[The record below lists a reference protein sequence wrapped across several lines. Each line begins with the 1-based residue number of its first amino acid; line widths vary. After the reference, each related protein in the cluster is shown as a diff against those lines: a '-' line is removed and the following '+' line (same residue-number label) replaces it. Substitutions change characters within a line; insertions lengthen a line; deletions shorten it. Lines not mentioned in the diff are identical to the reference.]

1 MSWCMTGQGYLVAED
16 EMNMDIQTFKSTF
29 GSGENIDRTR
39 LNFFTNHKD
48 DPTNQIFIFFA
59 DEKNVTIK
67 TMRKFLGI
75 LDEKGITHGIIVFM
89 EKMTPSARKVIS
101 AMSSQYSLEEF
112 AEADLLVN
120 ITHHKLVPQHQ
131 VLTQVEK
138 KALLER
144 YRLKETQLPR
154 IQLIDPVS
162 RYYGLKRGQVVKIT
176 RPSET
181 SGRMAKDYRSHTTID
196 DSEKPF
202 NLFAGQKHYGQQFDT
217 IYAARLGQLRPALLE
232 NAQKT
237 WGKRKGKHCIFPHV
251 PRVLD
256 VVKGQQCYIIG
267 TVYMDMPLK
276 ANVLEDIAQ
285 DHALAM
291 IPIQSKRT
299 SDKDSVML
307 EDESGRVGLIGNLL
321 AKERLVTGVNIAVLG
336 SEADSGEFQVDEVVY
351 PGLAPP
357 AHIPNPMPNE
367 SSYCA
372 FLSGLLY
379 GETANTGSTL
389 VQPETN
395 SSLRADSMMTMSLFL
410 DWLSGEGGTE
420 KDRDLARQISR
431 VVVAGDS
438 LAAPL
443 LDEER
448 DSSKVSSSANTSLR
462 QAVLSLGETF
472 QEIART
478 VPLHVLPGASDP
490 SGAALPQQPLP
501 SWIFQPQ
508 GQASEISD
516 ALHMESNPTWIH
528 SSGKSILVHSGQPLN
543 DIYMHSVEDDRMS
556 MVRNTLKWRHI
567 APTAPDTLWSY
578 PFDKKDPF
586 VLDKMPDI
594 YVVGNQPTFGTEM
607 IGPTRVVLLPRFAS
621 QPLVVLVNM
630 ATLAVQ
636 TRPKTTSS
644 GSAMAPGTPTPRAHV
659 RTAPGRISR
668 PSTAPTPT
676 SDSAPMLPT
685 SSPQMSRQPSPAP
698 PPAATLEPERAG
710 QTPQPGGGSAPPT
723 SGILLGSGS
732 GVVDWPT
739 FMQAYANGE
748 WDPIRIPEPP
758 FELKLPGASMRTS
771 GSPMISSSA
780 LSSSSTVAVN
790 LSPSLSSSPSSA
802 SPSRGLAGP
811 DRRPR
816 IMPDSRTSSIASRRG
831 TATPDLS
838 SSTTNFIHP
847 NFPYVNAPRKVQR
860 SHSDVEVR
868 SPGGV
873 PPTTLPALPSPSI
886 DRAAVAATIRWAGS
900 GVNVAPYALPS
911 PEAAELLDPMRKAL
925 PLLHPSSSHP
935 KSRLSNFWE
944 ESPHEP
950 APPPTIVPQPPSPEV
965 VSSKESYIS
974 RPAPVH
980 KASSWSTRRPSNSQ
994 GDYFSRSP
1002 SQIRSRAHSRS
1013 PASDKSRDLPSHPF
1027 IGVNQ
1032 TNPSGPLPATTWTNL
1047 ATSPSQTNLADV
1059 CLPDTF
1065 RGSTLSLAGAKLR
1078 PDSGVHL
1085 GNGYPT
1091 VPDQLLTS
1099 LSSSADVEFF
1109 TPSET
1114 LIKSDEDEQPTYLI
1128 PPLPPDELERRK
1140 ALYRFNILH
1149 TSRDVNF
1156 DRITHLCKLVFS
1168 TKMVIIAL
1176 IDKDDQSRRQRGA
1189 EPLVVTDAS
1198 QDWRFANNP
1207 LVAGPPHIRF
1217 YAGAPLRTTEGY
1229 NIGTL
1234 CVIDDKPRDE
1244 FTPRQR
1250 HTLKEFAAIVMREME
1265 LWRDKVGSWIS
1276 GIAVLTTQIPYCQI
1290 QLQVRDRIQTSMERF
1305 TRECLEL
1312 EESGSPNGTSMEKVY
1327 DRASKL
1333 VSAYIYFGHKI
1344 LRDSQVKR
1352 ALDLEGAT
1360 VLDIANFECVESFN
1374 EDGTKSYS
1382 YRGDTFTD
1390 SSHGPAPISASPS
1403 MHASDKVSGPANR
1416 PFEQISP
1423 PAVLGASH
1431 TNFKAKHVHT
1441 LSGADHERLSLFLA
1455 NYPDGKIYEHITP
1468 SYLRDWAIPSNATY
1482 SMIVPIFNVDHHP
1495 FALLCAYI
1503 TDPSKHLLEGY
1514 ELQFL
1519 RAIGVII
1526 LSAMLKRRMI
1536 LADKAKSLF
1545 ISNISHE
1552 LRTPLH
1558 GILAAA
1564 ELIADT
1570 KLTDTQSAFLK
1581 TIQSCGASLGETVNH
1596 VLDFTKLSGNR
1607 EHTIPRSK
1615 TNLLTLV
1622 EDTVEGCWVGARAR
1636 AVSEIGS
1643 VYSPP
1648 RSLPGTNAASQ
1659 ASGGRHVETIVDVA
1673 YRERGWSCVC
1683 EKAGIRRILM
1693 NLIGNS
1699 LKFTSDGYVYVGLRE
1714 VAYNEEDRVITVE
1727 LSVNDTGKGISKDF
1741 LTNQLFQPFSQENP
1755 LHTGTGLGLAIVN
1768 SIVRS
1773 EAVNGQVDVWSQ
1785 EGVGTEI
1792 KISFD
1797 VEELPSGLGD
1807 ASLIHGKIDHL
1818 GICMHG
1824 FSSHRG
1830 EQELQ
1835 STISTVLT
1843 IWWSVSIVG
1852 HSDRADVLL
1861 VNEDIQFLSD
1871 LVNQQEFSKPVIL
1884 LTSSRG
1890 DQRIMGIVKNFE
1902 RSGGFCRLIFKPGG
1916 PSRLF
1921 SALKDC
1927 KKFRDGEL
1935 SSWTGV
1941 HALPNSP
1948 GTPPASEPGT
1958 RRSSQHMP
1966 CSPRQSRDSLPII
1979 RSLGPTNSASS
1990 LHETELSKPM
2000 DDAPYL
2006 TRSISD
2012 FQTIPLADEGSVML
2026 ESATGTLGSTKKPRV
2041 LVVEDNPIN
2050 RNILAVWLKKQ
2061 GLEYKEAT
2069 DGIEGVGKFRNAVPG
2084 HYQVLL
2090 VDLSMPNLG
2099 GIGCVSQIRA
2109 IERERRGGVPA
2120 AKIFALTGLATPE
2133 DKRQAL
2139 AAGFDG

>member
-1 MSWCMTGQGYLVAED
+1 MASQPEASREVARLHRVNRTIHELVHDRGYLVAED
-16 EMNMDIQTFKSTF
+16 EMNMDIQSFKSTF

-131 VLTQVEK
+131 VLTPAEK

-154 IQLIDPVS
+154 IQLIDPVA

-181 SGRMAKDYRSHTTID
+181 SV
-196 DSEKPF
+196 
-202 NLFAGQKHYGQQFDT
+202 
-217 IYAARLGQLRPALLE
+217 
-232 NAQKT
+232 
-237 WGKRKGKHCIFPHV
+237 PHV

-256 VVKGQQCYIIG
+256 VVKGQRCYIIG

-291 IPIQSKRT
+291 VPVQSKRT

-307 EDESGRVGLIGNLL
+307 EDESGRVGLIGEILI
-321 AKERLVTGVNIAVLG
+321 KERLVTGERIFVSCWTTLIHLRFSGVNIAVLG
-336 SEADSGEFQVDEVVY
+336 SETDSGEFEAEEIVY

-357 AHIPNPMPNE
+357 PHILNATPNE
-367 SSYCA
+367 SSYCV
-372 FLSGLLY
+372 FLSGLSI
-379 GETANTGSTL
+379 GETASTDPTL
-389 VQPETN
+389 AQSETE
-395 SSLRADSMMTMSLFL
+395 SALRPDPMAAVSLFL
-410 DWLSGEGGTE
+410 EWISGESGSE
-420 KDRDLARQISR
+420 RDRDLARRVSR
-431 VVVAGDS
+431 VIIAGDS

-443 LDEER
+443 IEDER

-462 QAVLSLGETF
+462 QAVMSLGETL

-490 SGAALPQQPLP
+490 TGTALPQQPLP
-501 SWIFQPQ
+501 PWIFQPSSQ
-508 GQASEISD
+508 NGGGSD

-528 SSGKSILVHSGQPLN
+528 SNGKGILIHSGQPLN

-578 PFDKKDPF
+578 PFDGKDPF
-586 VLDKMPDI
+586 VLDKTPDV
-594 YVVGNQPTFGTEM
+594 YVVCGTAVDSFGGYGDAW
-607 IGPTRVVLLPRFAS
+607 GPDCGVWGVALCARAKSTMQWSR
-621 QPLVVLVNM
+621 
-630 ATLAVQ
+630 T
-636 TRPKTTSS
+636 TTSS
-644 GSAMAPGTPTPRAHV
+644 GSAMAPSTPTPRAHV

-685 SSPQMSRQPSPAP
+685 SSPQSRQPSPAP

-710 QTPQPGGGSAPPT
+710 GTPQPGGGSAPTTSSVLQGPSS
-723 SGILLGSGS
+723 SGI
-732 GVVDWPT
+732 VDWPT

-748 WDPIRIPEPP
+748 WDPVRIPEPP
-758 FELKLPGASMRTS
+758 FELKWPGAPMRIS
-771 GSPMISSSA
+771 GSPMISNSA
-780 LSSSSTVAVN
+780 LSSTSTVAAT
-790 LSPSLSSSPSSA
+790 LSPSLSNSPSSP
-802 SPSRGLAGP
+802 SPSRGLAGL

-816 IMPDSRTSSIASRRG
+816 IVPDSRTSSIASRRG

-838 SSTTNFIHP
+838 GSNNHFIHP

-873 PPTTLPALPSPSI
+873 PPATLPALPSPSI
-886 DRAAVAATIRWAGS
+886 DRAAAAATIRWAGS

-925 PLLHPSSSHP
+925 PVLNPPSFHP
-935 KSRLSNFWE
+935 KSRLSNFWDE
-944 ESPHEP
+944 DSRDFV
-950 APPPTIVPQPPSPEV
+950 PPPVIVPQPPSPEAALLREKSGTRPYQLQKST
-965 VSSKESYIS
+965 SS
-974 RPAPVH
+974 
-980 KASSWSTRRPSNSQ
+980 STRRPSNSQ

-1002 SQIRSRAHSRS
+1002 SRIHSRAHSRS
-1013 PASDKSRDLPSHPF
+1013 PASDRSRDAPGQSSNSNNPPS
-1027 IGVNQ
+1027 
-1032 TNPSGPLPATTWTNL
+1032 NPPALVPATTWTNL
-1047 ATSPSQTNLADV
+1047 AASSSRTNLADA
-1059 CLPDTF
+1059 CLPDPF
-1065 RGSTLSLAGAKLR
+1065 KG
-1078 PDSGVHL
+1078 
-1085 GNGYPT
+1085 
-1091 VPDQLLTS
+1091 
-1099 LSSSADVEFF
+1099 SADMEFF

-1114 LIKSDEDEQPTYLI
+1114 LFKPDDDSDQPSYLI

-1168 TKMVIIAL
+1168 TKMVVISL
-1176 IDKDDQSRRQRGA
+1176 IDKDEQWFKSESGFGVESTSRDSGFCAHSILQRGA
-1189 EPLVVTDAS
+1189 EPLVVTDAAL
-1198 QDWRFANNP
+1198 DWRFANHP
-1207 LVAGPPHIRF
+1207 LVTGPPHIRF

-1234 CVIDDKPRDE
+1234 CIVDDKPRDE
-1244 FTPRQR
+1244 FSPRQR
-1250 HTLKEFAAIVMREME
+1250 HTLKEFA
-1265 LWRDKVGSWIS
+1265 
-1276 GIAVLTTQIPYCQI
+1276 I
-1290 QLQVRDRIQTSMERF
+1290 QLQVRDRIQTSMEKF

-1312 EESGSPNGTSMEKVY
+1312 EESGSQNGTSMEKVY
-1327 DRASKL
+1327 DRATKL
-1333 VSAYIYFGHKI
+1333 
-1344 LRDSQVKR
+1344 VKR
-1352 ALDLEGAT
+1352 ALDLEGAM
-1360 VLDIANFECVESFN
+1360 VLDIANLECVESIN
-1374 EDGTKSYS
+1374 EDGTKTCS
-1382 YRGDTFTD
+1382 YRGDTFAD
-1390 SSHGPAPISASPS
+1390 SSHGAPPLSASPS
-1403 MHASDKVSGPANR
+1403 IHALPDKVPGVANR
-1416 PFEQISP
+1416 PFERISP
-1423 PAVLGASH
+1423 PVVLGATH
-1431 TNFKAKHVHT
+1431 TNFKGKHISM
-1441 LSGADHERLSLFLA
+1441 LSEADHERLSFFLA

-1615 TNLLTLV
+1615 TNLLALV
-1622 EDTVEGCWVGARAR
+1622 EETVEGCWIGARAR
-1636 AVSEIGS
+1636 AISEIGS

-1648 RSLPGTNAASQ
+1648 RALPGTNAASQ
-1659 ASGGRHVETIVDVA
+1659 ASGGRHVETIVDIA

-1714 VAYNEEDRVITVE
+1714 VAYDEEHRIVTVE

-1797 VEELPSGLGD
+1797 VEELPSSLGS
-1807 ASLIHGKIDHL
+1807 ASLVHAKMDRL
-1818 GICMHG
+1818 GVCMHG

-1830 EQELQ
+1830 EQELRA
-1835 STISTVLT
+1835 TISTVLAV
-1843 IWWSVSIVG
+1843 WWNVSIVDN
-1852 HSDRADVLL
+1852 SDRADVLL

-1871 LVNQQEFSKPVIL
+1871 LISQQEYSKPVIL
-1884 LTSSRG
+1884 FTSSRG
-1890 DQRIMGIVKNFE
+1890 DQRIMGVVKNFE

-1921 SALKDC
+1921 AALKDC

-1935 SSWTGV
+1935 SSWAGV
-1941 HALPNSP
+1941 QALSNSP
-1948 GTPPASEPGT
+1948 GTPPSSEPGT
-1958 RRSSQHMP
+1958 RRSSQHMASP
-1966 CSPRQSRDSLPII
+1966 PRQSRDSLLSM
-1979 RSLGPTNSASS
+1979 RGLDFTNSAIS
-1990 LHETELSKPM
+1990 LHETMLPKPPDDERHLS
-2000 DDAPYL
+2000 
-2006 TRSISD
+2006 RSLSD
-2012 FQTIPLADEGSVML
+2012 FQTVPLADEGSVML
-2026 ESATGTLGSTKKPRV
+2026 ESATGTLGSVKKPRV

-2050 RNILAVWLKKQ
+2050 RNILAIWLRKK

-2069 DGIEGVGKFRNAVPG
+2069 DGIEGVDKFRNAASG
-2084 HYQVLL
+2084 YYQVLL

-2099 GIGCVSQIRA
+2099 GIGCVTQIRT
-2109 IERERRGGVPA
+2109 IERERRGTAPA

-2139 AAGFDG
+2139 SAGFDGYLIKPVSLKTLDGLFKRLASG

>member
-1 MSWCMTGQGYLVAED
+1 
-16 EMNMDIQTFKSTF
+16 
-29 GSGENIDRTR
+29 
-39 LNFFTNHKD
+39 
-48 DPTNQIFIFFA
+48 
-59 DEKNVTIK
+59 
-67 TMRKFLGI
+67 
-75 LDEKGITHGIIVFM
+75 
-89 EKMTPSARKVIS
+89 
-101 AMSSQYSLEEF
+101 
-112 AEADLLVN
+112 
-120 ITHHKLVPQHQ
+120 
-131 VLTQVEK
+131 
-138 KALLER
+138 
-144 YRLKETQLPR
+144 
-154 IQLIDPVS
+154 
-162 RYYGLKRGQVVKIT
+162 
-176 RPSET
+176 
-181 SGRMAKDYRSHTTID
+181 
-196 DSEKPF
+196 
-202 NLFAGQKHYGQQFDT
+202 
-217 IYAARLGQLRPALLE
+217 
-232 NAQKT
+232 
-237 WGKRKGKHCIFPHV
+237 
-251 PRVLD
+251 
-256 VVKGQQCYIIG
+256 
-267 TVYMDMPLK
+267 MPLK

-291 IPIQSKRT
+291 IPVQSKRT
-299 SDKDSVML
+299 SNKDSVML
-307 EDESGRVGLIGNLL
+307 EDESGRVGLIGDLL
-321 AKERLVTGVNIAVLG
+321 AKERLVTGINIAVLG
-336 SEADSGEFQVDEVVY
+336 SESDNGEFEVDDIIY

-357 AHIPNPMPNE
+357 AHIPNATPNE

-379 GETANTGSTL
+379 GETASIDPIPT
-389 VQPETN
+389 QPETN
-395 SSLRADSMMTMSLFL
+395 PCPRSDVTTTISLFL
-410 DWLSGEGGTE
+410 EWVSGEGGSE
-420 KDRDLARQISR
+420 KDRDLARRVNR
-431 VVVAGDS
+431 VVIAGDS
-438 LAAPL
+438 LAAPNID
-443 LDEER
+443 DEREP
-448 DSSKVSSSANTSLR
+448 SKVSSLANTSLR
-462 QAVLSLGETF
+462 QAVSSLGETF

-490 SGAALPQQPLP
+490 AGAALPQQPLP

-508 GQASEISD
+508 GQTSEMSD
-516 ALHMESNPTWIH
+516 ALRMESNPTWIH
-528 SSGKSILVHSGQPLN
+528 SNGKSILIHSGQPLD

-567 APTAPDTLWSY
+567 APTAPDTLC
-578 PFDKKDPF
+578 
-586 VLDKMPDI
+586 
-594 YVVGNQPTFGTEM
+594 
-607 IGPTRVVLLPRFAS
+607 
-621 QPLVVLVNM
+621 
-630 ATLAVQ
+630 
-636 TRPKTTSS
+636 
-644 GSAMAPGTPTPRAHV
+644 
-659 RTAPGRISR
+659 RISR

-685 SSPQMSRQPSPAP
+685 SSPQTSRQPSPAP
-698 PPAATLEPERAG
+698 PPAATLEPERAA
-710 QTPQPGGGSAPPT
+710 QTPQLGGGSAPPT
-723 SGILLGSGS
+723 SGILLGAGS

-748 WDPIRIPEPP
+748 WDPVRIPEPP
-758 FELKLPGASMRTS
+758 FELKLPETSMRTS
-771 GSPMISSSA
+771 SSPVINSSA
-780 LSSSSTVAVN
+780 LSSSSTVAAT
-790 LSPSLSSSPSSA
+790 LSPSLSSSPGSV
-802 SPSRGLAGP
+802 SPSRGLVGS

-816 IMPDSRTSSIASRRG
+816 IVPDSRTSSIASRRG

-838 SSTTNFIHP
+838 GSTANFIHP
-847 NFPYVNAPRKVQR
+847 NFPYINAPRKVQR

-886 DRAAVAATIRWAGS
+886 DRATVAATIRWAGS

-925 PLLHPSSSHP
+925 PVLNSSSSHP

-944 ESPHEP
+944 ESPKDP
-950 APPPTIVPQPPSPEV
+950 LPPPAIVPQPPSPEA
-965 VSSKESYIS
+965 VSSKESYPV
-974 RPAPVH
+974 RPYQLH
-980 KASSWSTRRPSNSQ
+980 KSSSWTTRRPSNSH

-1002 SQIRSRAHSRS
+1002 SQIRSRTHSRS
-1013 PASDKSRDLPSHPF
+1013 PTSDKSRDVPSQPSS
-1027 IGVNQ
+1027 GTSQ
-1032 TNPSGPLPATTWTNL
+1032 TTNPPGSLPTTTWTHR
-1047 ATSPSQTNLADV
+1047 ATSSSQTSLADA
-1059 CLPDTF
+1059 CLSDPF
-1065 RGSTLSLAGAKLR
+1065 QKSVISSIGSSLK
-1078 PDSGVHL
+1078 PDSGV
-1085 GNGYPT
+1085 
-1091 VPDQLLTS
+1091 
-1099 LSSSADVEFF
+1099 SADVEFF

-1114 LIKSDEDEQPTYLI
+1114 LVKSDEDEQPSYLI

-1149 TSRDVNF
+1149 TSRDANF

-1168 TKMVIIAL
+1168 TKMAIISL
-1176 IDKDDQSRRQRGA
+1176 IDKDYQWFKSESGFGADGTSRDSSFCAHSILQRGA
-1189 EPLVVTDAS
+1189 EPLVVTDAT

-1207 LVAGPPHIRF
+1207 FVAGPPHIRF

-1234 CVIDDKPRDE
+1234 CILDDKTRDE

-1265 LWRDKVGSWIS
+1265 LWRDK
-1276 GIAVLTTQIPYCQI
+1276 I

-1333 VSAYIYFGHKI
+1333 V
-1344 LRDSQVKR
+1344 KR

-1374 EDGTKSYS
+1374 EDGTRSYS
-1382 YRGDTFTD
+1382 YRGDTFAD
-1390 SSHGPAPISASPS
+1390 SSHGSAPLSASPGI
-1403 MHASDKVSGPANR
+1403 HPLSDKAPGAANR
-1416 PFEQISP
+1416 PFERISP
-1423 PAVLGASH
+1423 PVVLGASH
-1431 TNFKAKHVHT
+1431 TNFKAKHTPT
-1441 LSGADHERLSLFLA
+1441 LSGADHERLSSFLA

-1570 KLTDTQSAFLK
+1570 KLTDTQK
-1581 TIQSCGASLGETVNH
+1581 
-1596 VLDFTKLSGNR
+1596 
-1607 EHTIPRSK
+1607 
-1615 TNLLTLV
+1615 
-1622 EDTVEGCWVGARAR
+1622 DTVEGCWIGARAR

-1648 RSLPGTNAASQ
+1648 RALPGTNAASQ
-1659 ASGGRHVETIVDVA
+1659 TSGGRHVETIVDVA

-1699 LKFTSDGYVYVGLRE
+1699 LKFTSDGYVYIGLRE
-1714 VAYNEEDRVITVE
+1714 VAYNEEDRIITVE
-1727 LSVNDTGKGISKDF
+1727 LSVNDTGKVC
-1741 LTNQLFQPFSQENP
+1741 TENP

-1797 VEELPSGLGD
+1797 VEELPSGPGD
-1807 ASLIHGKIDHL
+1807 ASLVHGRIDHL
-1818 GICMHG
+1818 SVCMHG

-1835 STISTVLT
+1835 STVSTVLT
-1843 IWWSVSIVG
+1843 VWWNISFVDHYQS
-1852 HSDRADVLL
+1852 DVLL

-1871 LVNQQEFSKPVIL
+1871 LVNKQEFSKPVVL

-1890 DQRIMGIVKNFE
+1890 DQRIMGVVKSFE
-1902 RSGGFCRLIFKPGG
+1902 RLGGFCRLIFKPGG

-1921 SALKDC
+1921 AALKDC

-1935 SSWTGV
+1935 LSGV

-1948 GTPPASEPGT
+1948 GTPPTSEPGT
-1958 RRSSQHMP
+1958 RRSSQNVP
-1966 CSPRQSRDSLPII
+1966 YSPRQSRDSLHIMRGLDSTDPTPLYEPELSRSTDDGPPLS
-1979 RSLGPTNSASS
+1979 RSL
-1990 LHETELSKPM
+1990 
-2000 DDAPYL
+2000 
-2006 TRSISD
+2006 SD

-2026 ESATGTLGSTKKPRV
+2026 ESATGTLGSVKKPRV

-2050 RNILAVWLKKQ
+2050 RNILAVWLKKK
-2061 GLEYKEAT
+2061 GLEFKEAT
-2069 DGIEGVGKFRNAVPG
+2069 DGIEGVGKFRNAAPG
-2084 HYQVLL
+2084 HYQILL

-2099 GIGCVSQIRA
+2099 GIGCVTQIRA
-2109 IERERRGGVPA
+2109 IERERRATVPA

-2139 AAGFDG
+2139 AAGFDGYLIKPVSLKTLDGLFKKLASG

>member
-1 MSWCMTGQGYLVAED
+1 MHSCIKQGYLVAED
-16 EMNMDIQTFKSTF
+16 EMNMDIQAFKSTF

-131 VLTQVEK
+131 VLTPVEK

-154 IQLIDPVS
+154 IQLIDPVA

-176 RPSET
+176 RPS
-181 SGRMAKDYRSHTTID
+181 
-196 DSEKPF
+196 
-202 NLFAGQKHYGQQFDT
+202 
-217 IYAARLGQLRPALLE
+217 
-232 NAQKT
+232 
-237 WGKRKGKHCIFPHV
+237 
-251 PRVLD
+251 
-256 VVKGQQCYIIG
+256 
-267 TVYMDMPLK
+267 
-276 ANVLEDIAQ
+276 
-285 DHALAM
+285 
-291 IPIQSKRT
+291 
-299 SDKDSVML
+299 
-307 EDESGRVGLIGNLL
+307 
-321 AKERLVTGVNIAVLG
+321 VNIAVLG
-336 SEADSGEFQVDEVVY
+336 SETDSGEFEAEEVVY

-357 AHIPNPMPNE
+357 SHIPNATPNE
-367 SSYCA
+367 SSYCV
-372 FLSGLLY
+372 FLSGLTI
-379 GETANTGSTL
+379 GETASTDPTPA
-389 VQPETN
+389 QPETE
-395 SSLRADSMMTMSLFL
+395 SALRSDPMAAVSLFL
-410 DWLSGEGGTE
+410 EWISGEGGSE
-420 KDRDLARQISR
+420 RDRDLARRVSR
-431 VVVAGDS
+431 VIIAGDS

-443 LDEER
+443 VEDER

-462 QAVLSLGETF
+462 QAVLSLGETL

-490 SGAALPQQPLP
+490 TGTALPQQPMP
-501 SWIFQPQ
+501 SWIFQPL
-508 GQASEISD
+508 GQNGKGSD
-516 ALHMESNPTWIH
+516 ALYMESNPTWIH
-528 SSGKSILVHSGQPLN
+528 SNGKGILIHSGQPLN

-578 PFDKKDPF
+578 PFDGKDPF
-586 VLDKMPDI
+586 VLDKTPDV
-594 YVVGNQPTFGTEM
+594 YVVGNQPMFGTEM
-607 IGPTRVVLLPRFAS
+607 
-621 QPLVVLVNM
+621 
-630 ATLAVQ
+630 
-636 TRPKTTSS
+636 
-644 GSAMAPGTPTPRAHV
+644 
-659 RTAPGRISR
+659 
-668 PSTAPTPT
+668 
-676 SDSAPMLPT
+676 
-685 SSPQMSRQPSPAP
+685 PSPAP
-698 PPAATLEPERAG
+698 PSAATPEAERAS

-723 SGILLGSGS
+723 SGVPQGSS
-732 GVVDWPT
+732 SSRVVDWTT

-748 WDPIRIPEPP
+748 WDPVRTPEPP
-758 FELKLPGASMRTS
+758 FELELPGAPVRAS
-771 GSPMISSSA
+771 GSPMISNSA
-780 LSSSSTVAVN
+780 LSSTSTVAAT
-790 LSPSLSSSPSSA
+790 LSLSLSSSPSSS

-811 DRRPR
+811 ERRPR
-816 IMPDSRTSSIASRRG
+816 IAPDSRTGSIASRRG

-838 SSTTNFIHP
+838 GSNNHFIHP

-873 PPTTLPALPSPSI
+873 PPATLPALPSPSI
-886 DRAAVAATIRWAGS
+886 DRAATAATIRWAGS

-925 PLLHPSSSHP
+925 PVLNPPPFHSR
-935 KSRLSNFWE
+935 SRLSNFWE
-944 ESPHEP
+944 ASPQDP
-950 APPPTIVPQPPSPEV
+950 VPPPTIIPQPPSPEV
-965 VSSKESYIS
+965 IPLKEKSNTRPFPLQKSS
-974 RPAPVH
+974 
-980 KASSWSTRRPSNSQ
+980 SSSTRRPSNSQ

-1002 SQIRSRAHSRS
+1002 SRAHSRAHSRS
-1013 PASDKSRDLPSHPF
+1013 PASDTSRDVPGQSSNGNNQPS
-1027 IGVNQ
+1027 
-1032 TNPSGPLPATTWTNL
+1032 NPPAPVSASTWTNL
-1047 ATSPSQTNLADV
+1047 AVSSRTNLTDA
-1059 CLPDTF
+1059 CLPDPF
-1065 RGSTLSLAGAKLR
+1065 RGS
-1078 PDSGVHL
+1078 
-1085 GNGYPT
+1085 
-1091 VPDQLLTS
+1091 
-1099 LSSSADVEFF
+1099 ADMEFF
-1109 TPSET
+1109 TPSEN
-1114 LIKSDEDEQPTYLI
+1114 LFKPDDNGDQPSYLI

-1168 TKMVIIAL
+1168 TKMVIISL
-1176 IDKDDQSRRQRGA
+1176 IDKDEQWFKSESGFGVEGTSRDSSFCAHTILQRGA
-1189 EPLVVTDAS
+1189 EPLVVTDATL
-1198 QDWRFANNP
+1198 DWRFANNP
-1207 LVAGPPHIRF
+1207 LVVGPPHIRF

-1244 FTPRQR
+1244 FPPRQR

-1265 LWRDKVGSWIS
+1265 LWRDK
-1276 GIAVLTTQIPYCQI
+1276 I
-1290 QLQVRDRIQTSMERF
+1290 QLQVRDRIQTSMEKF

-1312 EESGSPNGTSMEKVY
+1312 EESGSQNGASMEKVY
-1327 DRASKL
+1327 DRATKL
-1333 VSAYIYFGHKI
+1333 
-1344 LRDSQVKR
+1344 VKR
-1352 ALDLEGAT
+1352 ALDLEGAM
-1360 VLDIANFECVESFN
+1360 VLDIANLECVESIN

-1382 YRGDTFTD
+1382 YRGDTFAD
-1390 SSHGPAPISASPS
+1390 PAHSAAPLSASPS
-1403 MHASDKVSGPANR
+1403 MHALSDKAPGVPNR
-1416 PFEQISP
+1416 PFERIGP
-1423 PAVLGASH
+1423 PVVLGATH
-1431 TNFKAKHVHT
+1431 ANFKGKHISM
-1441 LSGADHERLSLFLA
+1441 LSGADHERLSSFLA

-1615 TNLLTLV
+1615 TNLLSLV
-1622 EDTVEGCWVGARAR
+1622 EDTVEGCWIGARAR

-1648 RSLPGTNAASQ
+1648 RALSGTNTASQ
-1659 ASGGRHVETIVDVA
+1659 APGGRHVETIVDIA

-1699 LKFTSDGYVYVGLRE
+1699 LKFTSDGYVYIGLRE
-1714 VAYNEEDRVITVE
+1714 VAYNDEDRIITVE

-1797 VEELPSGLGD
+1797 VEELPSGPGD
-1807 ASLIHGKIDHL
+1807 ASLIHGKMDRL
-1818 GICMHG
+1818 SVCMHG
-1824 FSSHRG
+1824 FSPHRG
-1830 EQELQ
+1830 EQQLQ

-1843 IWWSVSIVG
+1843 VWWNVSIVDNP
-1852 HSDRADVLL
+1852 DRADVLL
-1861 VNEDIQFLSD
+1861 VNEDIQILSG
-1871 LVNQQEFSKPVIL
+1871 LVSQQEYSKPVIL
-1884 LTSSRG
+1884 FTSSRG
-1890 DQRIMGIVKNFE
+1890 DQRIMSVVKNFE

-1921 SALKDC
+1921 AALKDC

-1941 HALPNSP
+1941 QALPNSP
-1948 GTPPASEPGT
+1948 GSPPSSEPGT
-1958 RRSSQHMP
+1958 RRSSQHMAS
-1966 CSPRQSRDSLPII
+1966 SPRQSRDSLLSMRGLDFTHSAAPFHETMLPKPPDDKPRLS
-1979 RSLGPTNSASS
+1979 RSL
-1990 LHETELSKPM
+1990 
-2000 DDAPYL
+2000 
-2006 TRSISD
+2006 SD
-2012 FQTIPLADEGSVML
+2012 FQTVPLADEGSVML
-2026 ESATGTLGSTKKPRV
+2026 ESATGTLGSIKKPRV

-2050 RNILAVWLKKQ
+2050 RNILAIWLRKK

-2069 DGIEGVGKFRNAVPG
+2069 DGIEGVGKFTNAAPG

-2099 GIGCVSQIRA
+2099 GIGCVTQIRA
-2109 IERERRGGVPA
+2109 IERERRGVAPA

-2139 AAGFDG
+2139 SAGFDG

>member
-1 MSWCMTGQGYLVAED
+1 MSQE
-16 EMNMDIQTFKSTF
+16 
-29 GSGENIDRTR
+29 
-39 LNFFTNHKD
+39 
-48 DPTNQIFIFFA
+48 
-59 DEKNVTIK
+59 
-67 TMRKFLGI
+67 
-75 LDEKGITHGIIVFM
+75 
-89 EKMTPSARKVIS
+89 
-101 AMSSQYSLEEF
+101 
-112 AEADLLVN
+112 
-120 ITHHKLVPQHQ
+120 
-131 VLTQVEK
+131 
-138 KALLER
+138 
-144 YRLKETQLPR
+144 
-154 IQLIDPVS
+154 
-162 RYYGLKRGQVVKIT
+162 
-176 RPSET
+176 
-181 SGRMAKDYRSHTTID
+181 YRSHATID
-196 DSEKPF
+196 DSEK
-202 NLFAGQKHYGQQFDT
+202 LFKLLAGQRHYGQQFDT
-217 IYAARLGQLRPALLE
+217 VYAARLCQLRPALLE
-232 NAQKT
+232 KARQT
-237 WGKRKGKHCIFPHV
+237 WGKCEAPHV

-291 IPIQSKRT
+291 IPVQSKRT
-299 SDKDSVML
+299 SNKDSVML
-307 EDESGRVGLIGNLL
+307 EDESGRVGLIGDLL
-321 AKERLVTGVNIAVLG
+321 AKERLVTGINIAVLG
-336 SEADSGEFQVDEVVY
+336 SESDNGEFEVDDIIY

-357 AHIPNPMPNE
+357 AHIPNATPNE

-379 GETANTGSTL
+379 GETASTDPIPT
-389 VQPETN
+389 QPETN
-395 SSLRADSMMTMSLFL
+395 PCPRSDVTTTISLFL
-410 DWLSGEGGTE
+410 EWVSGEGGSE
-420 KDRDLARQISR
+420 KDRDLARRVNR
-431 VVVAGDS
+431 VVIAGDS
-438 LAAPL
+438 LAAPNID
-443 LDEER
+443 DEREP
-448 DSSKVSSSANTSLR
+448 SKVSSLANTSLR
-462 QAVLSLGETF
+462 QAVSSLGETF

-490 SGAALPQQPLP
+490 AGAALPQQPLP

-508 GQASEISD
+508 GQTSEMSD
-516 ALHMESNPTWIH
+516 ALRMESNPTWIH
-528 SSGKSILVHSGQPLN
+528 SNGKSILIHSGQPLD

-578 PFDKKDPF
+578 PFDGKDPF
-586 VLDKMPDI
+586 VLDKTPDI
-594 YVVGNQPTFGTEM
+594 YVVGNQPEFGTEM
-607 IGPTRVVLLPRFAS
+607 VGPTRVVLLPRFAS
-621 QPLVVLVNM
+621 RSLVYLCGYALLDV
-630 ATLAVQ
+630 TLRARDLSTMQ
-636 TRPKTTSS
+636 RPKTTSS
-644 GSAMAPGTPTPRAHV
+644 GSPMAPGTPTPRAHV

-685 SSPQMSRQPSPAP
+685 SSPQTSRQPSPAP
-698 PPAATLEPERAG
+698 PPAATLEPERAA
-710 QTPQPGGGSAPPT
+710 QTPQLGGGSAPPT
-723 SGILLGSGS
+723 SGILLGAGS

-748 WDPIRIPEPP
+748 WDPVRIPEPP
-758 FELKLPGASMRTS
+758 FELKLPETSMRTS
-771 GSPMISSSA
+771 SSPVINSSA
-780 LSSSSTVAVN
+780 LSSSSTVAAT
-790 LSPSLSSSPSSA
+790 LSPSLSSSPGSV
-802 SPSRGLAGP
+802 SPSRGLVGS

-816 IMPDSRTSSIASRRG
+816 IVPDSRTSSIASRRG

-838 SSTTNFIHP
+838 GSTANFIHP
-847 NFPYVNAPRKVQR
+847 NFPYINAPRKVQR

-886 DRAAVAATIRWAGS
+886 DRATVAATIRWAGS

-925 PLLHPSSSHP
+925 PVLNSSSSHP

-944 ESPHEP
+944 ESPKDP
-950 APPPTIVPQPPSPEV
+950 LPPPAIVPQPPSPEA
-965 VSSKESYIS
+965 VSSKESYPV
-974 RPAPVH
+974 RPYQLH
-980 KASSWSTRRPSNSQ
+980 KSSSWTTRRPSNSH

-1002 SQIRSRAHSRS
+1002 SQIRSRTHSRS
-1013 PASDKSRDLPSHPF
+1013 PTSDKSRDVPSQPSS
-1027 IGVNQ
+1027 GTSQ
-1032 TNPSGPLPATTWTNL
+1032 TTNPPGSLPTTTWTHR
-1047 ATSPSQTNLADV
+1047 ATSSSQTSLADA
-1059 CLPDTF
+1059 CLSDPF
-1065 RGSTLSLAGAKLR
+1065 QKSVISSIGSSLK
-1078 PDSGVHL
+1078 PDSGVYL
-1085 GNGYPT
+1085 GNGYST
-1091 VPDQLLTS
+1091 MPDQLLTS

-1114 LIKSDEDEQPTYLI
+1114 LVKSDEDEQPSYLI

-1149 TSRDVNF
+1149 TSRDANF

-1168 TKMVIIAL
+1168 TKMAIISL
-1176 IDKDDQSRRQRGA
+1176 IDKDYQWFKSESGFGADGTSRDSSFCAHSIFSCHQRGA
-1189 EPLVVTDAS
+1189 EPLVVTDAT

-1207 LVAGPPHIRF
+1207 FVAGPPHIRF

-1234 CVIDDKPRDE
+1234 CILDDKTRDE

-1265 LWRDKVGSWIS
+1265 LWRDK
-1276 GIAVLTTQIPYCQI
+1276 I

-1333 VSAYIYFGHKI
+1333 V
-1344 LRDSQVKR
+1344 KR

-1374 EDGTKSYS
+1374 EDGTRSYS
-1382 YRGDTFTD
+1382 YRGDTFAD
-1390 SSHGPAPISASPS
+1390 SSHGSAPLSTSPGI
-1403 MHASDKVSGPANR
+1403 HPLSDKAPGAANR
-1416 PFEQISP
+1416 PFERISP
-1423 PAVLGASH
+1423 PVVLGASH
-1431 TNFKAKHVHT
+1431 TNFKAKHTPT
-1441 LSGADHERLSLFLA
+1441 LSGADHERLSSFLA

-1622 EDTVEGCWVGARAR
+1622 EDTVEGCWIGARAR

-1648 RSLPGTNAASQ
+1648 RALPGTNAASQ
-1659 ASGGRHVETIVDVA
+1659 TSGGRHVETIVDVA

-1699 LKFTSDGYVYVGLRE
+1699 LKFTSDGYVYIGLRE
-1714 VAYNEEDRVITVE
+1714 VAYNEEDRIITVE

-1797 VEELPSGLGD
+1797 VEELPSGPGD
-1807 ASLIHGKIDHL
+1807 ASLVHGRIDHL
-1818 GICMHG
+1818 SVCMHG

-1835 STISTVLT
+1835 STVSTVLT
-1843 IWWSVSIVG
+1843 VWWNISFVDHYQS
-1852 HSDRADVLL
+1852 DVLL

-1871 LVNQQEFSKPVIL
+1871 LVNKQEFSKPVVL

-1890 DQRIMGIVKNFE
+1890 DQRIMGVVKSFE
-1902 RSGGFCRLIFKPGG
+1902 RLGGFCRLIFKPGG

-1921 SALKDC
+1921 AALKDC

-1935 SSWTGV
+1935 LSGV

-1948 GTPPASEPGT
+1948 GTPPTSEPGT
-1958 RRSSQHMP
+1958 RRSSQNVP
-1966 CSPRQSRDSLPII
+1966 YSPRQSRDSLHIMRGLDSTDPTPLYEPELSRSTDDGPPLS
-1979 RSLGPTNSASS
+1979 RSL
-1990 LHETELSKPM
+1990 
-2000 DDAPYL
+2000 
-2006 TRSISD
+2006 SD

-2026 ESATGTLGSTKKPRV
+2026 ESATGTLGSVKKPRV

-2050 RNILAVWLKKQ
+2050 RNILAVWLKKK
-2061 GLEYKEAT
+2061 GLEFKEAT
-2069 DGIEGVGKFRNAVPG
+2069 DGIEGVGKFRNAAPG
-2084 HYQVLL
+2084 HYQILL

-2099 GIGCVSQIRA
+2099 GIGCVTQIRA
-2109 IERERRGGVPA
+2109 IERERRATVPA

-2139 AAGFDG
+2139 AAGFDGYLIKPVSLKTLDGLFKKLASG